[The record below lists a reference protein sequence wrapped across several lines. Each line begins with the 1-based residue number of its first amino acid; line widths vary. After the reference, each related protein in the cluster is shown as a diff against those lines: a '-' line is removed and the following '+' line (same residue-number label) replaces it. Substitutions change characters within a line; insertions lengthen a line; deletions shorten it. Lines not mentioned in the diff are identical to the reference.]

1 MKKLINSLESVLDEQ
16 LQGMGEAHPEL
27 RVHQDPRFVTR
38 AEGPVPGK
46 VALLSG
52 GGSGHEP
59 MHCGFVGEGML
70 DGACPGEIFTSPTP
84 DQMYQCGQ
92 AIDGGAGV
100 LLIIKNYTGDVMNF
114 ETATELLHDSGTLVA
129 TVLVDDDVA
138 VKDSLFT
145 AGRRGV
151 ANTVLMEKL
160 LGAAAVKGGDLE
172 ALVALGHKVNN
183 QGHSIGIALGA
194 CTVPAAGRPSFT
206 LADNEMEFGVGIHG
220 EPGIERR
227 PFTTLNQAVD
237 DMFHTLI
244 EHGSYQRTIRVWDRK
259 LAAWRDESQSKRA
272 LARGDRVIA
281 LVNNLGA
288 TPLSEL
294 YGVYHRLAERCAE
307 AGIIIERNLVGS
319 YCTSLDMQGVSIT
332 LLQVDDELLSL
343 WDAPVKTPALRWNW
357 EEA

>member
-1 MKKLINSLESVLDEQ
+1 MKKLINKIETVLDEQ
-16 LQGMGEAHPEL
+16 LLGMGEAHPEL
-27 RVHQDPRFVTR
+27 LVHQDPVFVTR
-38 AEGPVPGK
+38 AHGPSPGK

-84 DQMYQCGQ
+84 DRMYECAQ

-100 LLIIKNYTGDVMNF
+100 LLIIKNYTGDVLNF
-114 ETATELLHDSGTLVA
+114 ETATELLHDSGMAVG

-160 LGAAAVKGGDLE
+160 LGAAAARGDDLDTLVK
-172 ALVALGHKVNN
+172 LGHKINN
-183 QGHSIGIALGA
+183 QGHSLGIALGA
-194 CTVPAAGRPSFT
+194 CTVPAAGKPSFI
-206 LADNEMEFGVGIHG
+206 LADDEMEFGVGIHG

-227 PFTTLNQAVD
+227 PFTTLNQTVD

-244 EHGSYQRTIRVWDRK
+244 AHGTYQRTLRTWDRQQGE
-259 LAAWRDESQSKRA
+259 WREESQSKRA
-272 LARGDRVIA
+272 LTRGDRVIA

-294 YGVYHRLAERCAE
+294 YGVYHRLVERCAE

-343 WDAPVKTPALRWNW
+343 WDAPVNTPALRWG
-357 EEA
+357 

>member
-1 MKKLINSLESVLDEQ
+1 MKKLINQVESVLEEQ
-16 LQGMGEAHPEL
+16 LLGLGEAHPEL
-27 RVHQDPRFVTR
+27 LVQRDPLFVCR
-38 AEGPVPGK
+38 ADGPVTGK

-59 MHCGFVGEGML
+59 MHCGFVGAGML

-84 DQMYQCGQ
+84 DKMFACGL

-100 LLIIKNYTGDVMNF
+100 LLLVKNYTGDVLNF
-114 ETATELLHDSGTLVA
+114 ETATELLHDSGVAVA

-151 ANTVLMEKL
+151 ANTVLLEKL
-160 LGAAAVKGGDLE
+160 LGAAAARGDSLDE
-172 ALVALGHKVNN
+172 LVTLGHRLNN

-194 CTVPAAGRPSFT
+194 CTVPAAGKPSFT

-227 PFTTLNQAVD
+227 PFSGLNQAVD
-237 DMFHTLI
+237 AMFHTLL
-244 EHGSYQRTIRVWDRK
+244 EHGHYQRTIRVWDRVQGE
-259 LAAWRDESQSKRA
+259 WREELQTKRP

-307 AGIIIERNLVGS
+307 TGLIVERSLVGA

-332 LLQVDDELLSL
+332 LLKVDDEALSL
-343 WDAPVKTPALRWNW
+343 WDAPVNTPALRWGC
-357 EEA
+357 